1 MLAMARAA
9 TTSDPF
15 NAIAEPVRRQI
26 LALLAERERPV
37 NEIAEQLGIRQPQAS
52 KHLRVLKEVGLVSA
66 RSVGQQRLY
75 RINAAGLKTVH
86 DWVVPF
92 RRLWEERLD
101 RLDDYLRELQARQ
114 AGQADSTKEIP
125 HDDDG

>member
-1 MLAMARAA
+1 MPAMARAA

-75 RINAAGLKTVH
+75 SINAAGLKTVH

-114 AGQADSTKEIP
+114 ADSTKEIP
-125 HDDDG
+125 HDDNG